1 MSKHTPGPWVK
12 CDRGDYGDFDGNS
25 VVILGDN
32 SCVRVAVVHHNGSDE
47 HDANANLFFAAP
59 EMLAELKGMQ
69 CLLARISV
77 SSTTPHRIFLNKMAA
92 ADRVKVIDA
101 IIAEAEGKSR

>member
-1 MSKHTPGPWVK
+1 MNKHTPGPWVK

-59 EMLAELKGMQ
+59 EMLEALKKIREMVRGDTEQ
-69 CLLARISV
+69 DTEDKIV
-77 SSTTPHRIFLNKMAA
+77 WI
-92 ADRVKVIDA
+92 IDA
-101 IIAEAEGKSR
+101 MTDKAEGKSR

>member
-12 CDRGDYGDFDGNS
+12 CDRGDYSDFDGNS
-25 VVILGDN
+25 VVVLGDN

-59 EMLAELKGMQ
+59 KLLAELKKARG
-69 CLLARISV
+69 LLVQQTRSKDIHDGRF
-77 SSTTPHRIFLNKMAA
+77 TE
-92 ADRVKVIDA
+92 IDA